1 MSFDKRIIKVWK
13 LCEDYND
20 AVLSVQ
26 FHMPGMQK
34 KKKNQTEIP
43 LSIAA
48 AIKTLRSG
56 YWLYMRRMIEL
67 STVVNEYLSVAK
79 EAQWDTEMSVKLVKR
94 LKIYN
99 SLQQ

>member
-34 KKKNQTEIP
+34 KKKKKKK
-43 LSIAA
+43 
-48 AIKTLRSG
+48 KTD
-56 YWLYMRRMIEL
+56 W
-67 STVVNEYLSVAK
+67 NP
-79 EAQWDTEMSVKLVKR
+79 
-94 LKIYN
+94 
-99 SLQQ
+99 SLHCSSN